1 MRVRTAILSTVLA
14 ALSACACDTVPDS
27 AVTDCNEEIVPGAA
41 ATDILFVVDDSGS
54 MAEEQS
60 ALSRNLSA
68 FIDALL
74 GAPIQL
80 DLRVAVTN
88 TSVHGYPTG
97 NRTDYGSGPS
107 QGVPYPAGAVVAI
120 LQDPLG
126 IGTAGKFVYGFDP
139 VSGTTTWG
147 GARILANGP
156 DLAGDFKAN
165 VLQGTWGSG
174 KEQPLAAMKLALEKS
189 AAGPSGVNFGF
200 QRAGARLAVVI
211 LTDEDDCSSPVGSI
225 ANDTACRAASPDL
238 NPLYPLSDYVTYL
251 DSTASISQ
259 GGPPIVALIAGFD
272 ASGVPSLCR
281 GTDPSFVPTTAS
293 VAAALPTRLDAF
305 LGALDTAAPG
315 RTFKDSICRNFGTS
329 LLAIANALVPQ
340 TLPLE
345 RAPADWQMIA
355 VALNRNGSSI
365 PCPLALAGS
374 PGAATSG
381 AVYTPPQA
389 GGTATLTF
397 QNACHLGID
406 DRIDLRI
413 VCAR

>member
-14 ALSACACDTVPDS
+14 ALSACACDTVPAS
-27 AVTDCNEEIVPGAA
+27 AVTDCNEEIVPGTA

-60 ALSRNLSA
+60 ALSQNLST

-80 DLRVAVTN
+80 DLRVGITN
-88 TSVHGYPTG
+88 TSIHGYPSG

-107 QGVPYPAGAVVAI
+107 AGVPYPAGAVVAI
-120 LQDPLG
+120 EQDAQG
-126 IGTAGKFVYGFDP
+126 IGIRGNFVYGFDP
-139 VSGTTTWG
+139 DSGTTTWG
-147 GARILANGP
+147 GARILANGA
-156 DLAGDFKAN
+156 DLARDFKAN

-189 AAGPSGVNFGF
+189 TAGGVNFGF

-211 LTDEDDCSSPVGSI
+211 LTDEDDCSSPIGSI
-225 ANDTACRAASPDL
+225 ASDAACQAPSP
-238 NPLYPLSDYVTYL
+238 NLYPLSDYVTYL
-251 DSTASISQ
+251 DSTASITQ
-259 GGPPIVALIAGFD
+259 AGPPIVALIAGFD
-272 ASGVPSLCR
+272 AAGATSTCR

-293 VAAALPTRLDAF
+293 AAASLPTRLDAF
-305 LGALDTAAPG
+305 MDALDTSAAPVD
-315 RTFKDSICRNFGTS
+315 RTFKYSICQNFGSS
-329 LLAIANALVPQ
+329 LVAIANAIVPQ

-355 VALNRNGSSI
+355 VALNRNGSSLA
-365 PCPLALAGS
+365 CPLALAGT
-374 PGAATSG
+374 PEAATSG

-389 GGTATLTF
+389 GGAATLTF
-397 QNACHLGID
+397 QNACHLGISD
-406 DRIDLRI
+406 LIDLRI

>member
-60 ALSRNLSA
+60 ALSQNLST

-80 DLRVAVTN
+80 DLRIGVTN
-88 TSVHGYPTG
+88 TSVHGYPAA
-97 NRTDYGSGPS
+97 NRTTYGSSGPS
-107 QGVPYPAGAVVAI
+107 AGVPYPAGAVVAI
-120 LQDPLG
+120 LQDPQG
-126 IGTAGKFVYGFDP
+126 IGSTGKFVYGFDP

-147 GARILANGP
+147 GARILANGA

-189 AAGPSGVNFGF
+189 TAGGVNFGF

-225 ANDTACRAASPDL
+225 TNDADCHAPSPNLD
-238 NPLYPLSDYVTYL
+238 PLSDYVTYL
-251 DSTASISQ
+251 DSTASIAQ

-293 VAAALPTRLDAF
+293 AAAALPNRLNAF

-329 LLAIANALVPQ
+329 LLAIANAIVPQ

-355 VALNRNGSSI
+355 VALNRNGSSVA
-365 PCPLALAGS
+365 CPLAVAGS

-389 GGTATLTF
+389 GAAATLTF
-397 QNACHLGID
+397 QNACHLGIS